1 MCLKVGTCKYVGS
14 LVKSHFTSKT
24 VPGTVPKVFIWFKEK
39 IFCLTSVPH
48 KAVFAFFSK
57 VEDTFQ
63 EGQEKEEQQEKEK
76 IKAED
81 NAIEMSEDFDG
92 QMHDADENEP
102 GNLNQLEPC
111 YFVPSHVI
119 ANAGCSK

>member
-1 MCLKVGTCKYVGS
+1 MD
-14 LVKSHFTSKT
+14 HFTN
-24 VPGTVPKVFIWFKEK
+24 I
-39 IFCLTSVPH
+39 PH
-48 KAVFAFFSK
+48 KAISAFFSQ

-92 QMHDADENEP
+92 QMHDGDENEP
-102 GNLNQLEPC
+102 GKLNCL
-111 YFVPSHVI
+111 
-119 ANAGCSK
+119 